1 MDWPSWNS
9 SAREL
14 MAWMADASVRAVVL
28 GLLALLLI
36 PFVRRHS
43 TAQHAMWTLV
53 LAGMLV
59 LPFLRQVIPATHV
72 QLEVLAPQIARAV
85 PVPPASIIVPISPPT
100 DTRPGAPTLW
110 PLYVVAAYLAGV
122 LFFGVQLLGGL
133 LLTRRALRNTRTIHS
148 ELWEYYELVADAN
161 VDLDLEESDSVRVP
175 LTTGSKLMRVILPA
189 DWREWPREQLKA
201 VLAHELA
208 HARRRDPLI
217 ALVAAVNRCLFWFHP
232 LAWWLEHRLPVLA
245 EHAADDAALA
255 VSFDAQAYARLLLDI
270 AARLGDGGNR
280 LVWNSAAMSGPVVAR
295 RIRRVLDVRT
305 MDRLKPLG
313 RLGRAIVLCLGATL
327 IWVSTAVHVPRL
339 MAGQN
344 NPPAN
349 EHFPSQRMTAE
360 QVAGLEQELAANPED
375 ETTRVKLLRYY
386 AFHPPYDRRVPLI
399 LWLID
404 HHPESELHRD
414 PTARIL
420 PQLDGQIVYQDA
432 RYRWLTQVSLHPDDA
447 RVSGN
452 AATALGFDN
461 PQEQV
466 DLLRRART
474 LDPAHWTEPLAR
486 LYSLILLWVN
496 ETGTT
501 SNFKDPAVAEQ
512 IRDELRS
519 SNDIALLGSVAQHVV
534 EDSAREALNHLSYWD
549 FDALRILATE
559 LVTHAQALEPQNREW
574 ADLMEGVDRLPS
586 GSVPPATQAAATA
599 APAPVIRIGGVVA
612 AANLQQSFPPVY
624 PPDAKALGVQ
634 GTVKLQIRIG
644 TDGHVK
650 EATAISGESILIN
663 AAIDAALRYVYKPTM
678 LNNKPTEV
686 LTDVEIAFQLTQ
698 P

>member
-1 MDWPSWNS
+1 
-9 SAREL
+9 
-14 MAWMADASVRAVVL
+14 
-28 GLLALLLI
+28 
-36 PFVRRHS
+36 
-43 TAQHAMWTLV
+43 
-53 LAGMLV
+53 ML
-59 LPFLRQVIPATHV
+59 
-72 QLEVLAPQIARAV
+72 
-85 PVPPASIIVPISPPT
+85 
-100 DTRPGAPTLW
+100 
-110 PLYVVAAYLAGV
+110 
-122 LFFGVQLLGGL
+122 
-133 LLTRRALRNTRTIHS
+133 
-148 ELWEYYELVADAN
+148 
-161 VDLDLEESDSVRVP
+161 
-175 LTTGSKLMRVILPA
+175 
-189 DWREWPREQLKA
+189 
-201 VLAHELA
+201 
-208 HARRRDPLI
+208 
-217 ALVAAVNRCLFWFHP
+217 
-232 LAWWLEHRLPVLA
+232 
-245 EHAADDAALA
+245 
-255 VSFDAQAYARLLLDI
+255 
-270 AARLGDGGNR
+270 
-280 LVWNSAAMSGPVVAR
+280 
-295 RIRRVLDVRT
+295 
-305 MDRLKPLG
+305 
-313 RLGRAIVLCLGATL
+313 
-327 IWVSTAVHVPRL
+327 
-339 MAGQN
+339 
-344 NPPAN
+344 
-349 EHFPSQRMTAE
+349 
-360 QVAGLEQELAANPED
+360 
-375 ETTRVKLLRYY
+375 
-386 AFHPPYDRRVPLI
+386 
-399 LWLID
+399 
-404 HHPESELHRD
+404 
-414 PTARIL
+414 
-420 PQLDGQIVYQDA
+420 
-432 RYRWLTQVSLHPDDA
+432 

-519 SNDIALLGSVAQHVV
+519 SNDIALVGSVAQHVV
-534 EDSAREALNHLSYWD
+534 EDSAREALNHLGYWD

-599 APAPVIRIGGVVA
+599 GPAPVIRIGGVVA
-612 AANLQQSFPPVY
+612 SANLQQSFPPVY